1 MTESSTAALPSL
13 SEAKGWIGNGVDEI
27 GAAAVG
33 QVHGFFVDAESGEPS
48 WLIARQGRL
57 RGTLV
62 AIPLRDCA
70 AGGGRIWVAHER
82 DAIRSAPVVDPT
94 RPLLREHELTI
105 CAHFGIGEGSGRA
118 AEVASRPADSVTSRA
133 SPPNRRDS

>member
-1 MTESSTAALPSL
+1 MAEPLATSLPPL
-13 SEAKGWIGNGVDEI
+13 AEVRGWAGHAVDDIGG
-27 GAAAVG
+27 GAVG
-33 QVHGFFVDAESGEPS
+33 QAQGFFVDADGGEPS

-70 AGGGRIWVAHER
+70 AGGGRVWVAH
-82 DAIRSAPVVDPT
+82 ADPA

-105 CAHFGIGEGSGRA
+105 CAHYGIGESVGRA
-118 AEVASRPADSVTSRA
+118 AEVAARLEGSVTSQPA
-133 SPPNRRDS
+133 

>member
-1 MTESSTAALPSL
+1 MAEAPPSPLPSL
-13 SEAKGWIGNGVDEI
+13 GEARGWVGHAVDDIGG
-27 GAAAVG
+27 AAVG
-33 QVHGFFVDAESGEPS
+33 QVQGFFVDADGDEPT

-62 AIPLRDCA
+62 AIPLCDC
-70 AGGGRIWVAHER
+70 AGGGGRVWVAHEV

-105 CAHFGIGEGSGRA
+105 CAHYGIGERVGRA
-118 AEVASRPADSVTSRA
+118 AEVFARPEGAVTSQ
-133 SPPNRRDS
+133 PT

>member
-1 MTESSTAALPSL
+1 MTEPAVALPSL
-13 SEAKGWIGNGVDEI
+13 SEARGWVGDGVDEI
-27 GAAAVG
+27 GGGTVG

-48 WLIARQGRL
+48 WLIVRQGRL

-70 AGGGRIWVAHER
+70 AGGRRIWVAHER

-105 CAHFGIGEGSGRA
+105 CAHYGIGEGLGRA
-118 AEVASRPADSVTSRA
+118 AEVAGRPAGSVTSQPVA
-133 SPPNRRDS
+133 S